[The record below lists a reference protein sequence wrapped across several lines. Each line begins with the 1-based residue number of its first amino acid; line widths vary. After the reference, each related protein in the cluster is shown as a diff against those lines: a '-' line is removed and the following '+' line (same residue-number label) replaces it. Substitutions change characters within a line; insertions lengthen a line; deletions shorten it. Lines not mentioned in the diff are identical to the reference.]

1 MDNRS
6 VSFNKST
13 NPDGS
18 SRHMPANS
26 AGTPRRRRTGPR
38 LRILRLAFIVL
49 AALFVTFGIL
59 TVTVKPGDKEIS
71 AYIDNGTFFEGI
83 SVNGT
88 DISGMTYDEAR
99 NALIPVVNED
109 VSSVN
114 ISVVYGSTR
123 WTFTASDLGIS
134 TSLNEALKEA
144 MSSGRSGTL
153 LENTNMQKQIKENGL
168 DIKVRLEPDD
178 AKIEQLLSAISLEIN
193 QEPVEPCAVPDT
205 SGTEPAFSF
214 VEGSDGH
221 VLNKEAVSEEIR
233 QSIEN
238 GDYGRTI
245 QPALELVSP
254 TRTMDWVKENTKQ
267 IAVFSTSFEGRT
279 LGKEDRVR
287 NIEKASDILNGMKL
301 EPGQEISFNEYV
313 GPRTEKG
320 GWALAPGIVNGN
332 TYVLQAGGGI
342 CQVSTTIYNT
352 LLRCGPGIEITDR
365 KKHSWPSSYVPEGLD
380 ATVSTDGPDLAFKN
394 NTEAPIFIFTYPI
407 DHKMTVYVYG
417 APLPD
422 GVTYEVR
429 SEILERTEPPE
440 PQIIEEPL
448 WPAGYSED
456 VRKSHKGCVA
466 VAYRDKLVNGQVVE
480 TVELYTDT
488 YRAVQ
493 GQKKVGTGPETLPK
507 PSSNG

>member
-1 MDNRS
+1 
-6 VSFNKST
+6 
-13 NPDGS
+13 
-18 SRHMPANS
+18 
-26 AGTPRRRRTGPR
+26 
-38 LRILRLAFIVL
+38 
-49 AALFVTFGIL
+49 
-59 TVTVKPGDKEIS
+59 
-71 AYIDNGTFFEGI
+71 
-83 SVNGT
+83 
-88 DISGMTYDEAR
+88 
-99 NALIPVVNED
+99 
-109 VSSVN
+109 
-114 ISVVYGSTR
+114 
-123 WTFTASDLGIS
+123 
-134 TSLNEALKEA
+134 
-144 MSSGRSGTL
+144 
-153 LENTNMQKQIKENGL
+153 
-168 DIKVRLEPDD
+168 
-178 AKIEQLLSAISLEIN
+178 
-193 QEPVEPCAVPDT
+193 
-205 SGTEPAFSF
+205 

-301 EPGQEISFNEYV
+301 EPGQKISFNEYV

-417 APLPD
+417 APLPE
-422 GVTYEVR
+422 GVTYEAR
-429 SEILERTEPPE
+429 SEILERPEPPE
-440 PQIIEEPL
+440 TKIIEEPL

-456 VRKSHKGCVA
+456 VIHSRKGCVA
-466 VAYRDKLVNGQVVE
+466 VAYRDKLVNGEVVE
-480 TVELYTDT
+480 SVELYTDT
-488 YRAVQ
+488 YRAIQ
-493 GQKKVGTGPETLPK
+493 GETKVGTGPETLPK
-507 PSSNG
+507 PNSNG